1 MKIGVPGEF
10 HEDRWQRTAEDS
22 ERCMLPRTREV
33 GGTHRI
39 QVIAWRR
46 GSSDRSSARLPCP
59 QVPQCHPR
67 VAKGRKSVPLTG
79 LRSGLGPGLAR
90 GPCAQVLQ
98 RHSGVAKGT
107 SIDPLARGPSTEAL
121 LGQGHVARLSGTGVK
136 PVSCRCFGRT
146 SARHPRREA
155 SRWHHGVAKQSSIG
169 SSSIKCRYSMDI
181 EVRIEFLSMKC
192 RCFMD
197 IEVRIEFLSIKCRC
211 FMDVALTRPPGFS
224 GDYFIPRISIP
235 TS

>member
-10 HEDRWQRTAEDS
+10 HEERWQRTAEDS

-46 GSSDRSSARLPCP
+46 GSSDRSSARQPCP
-59 QVPQCHPR
+59 QVLQSHPR

-107 SIDPLARGPSTEAL
+107 SIDPLARGPSTEPL

-136 PVSCRCFGRT
+136 PVSCRCLGRT
-146 SARHPRREA
+146 SARHPLREA
-155 SRWHHGVAKQSSIG
+155 SRWHPGVA
-169 SSSIKCRYSMDI
+169 R
-181 EVRIEFLSMKC
+181 
-192 RCFMD
+192 
-197 IEVRIEFLSIKCRC
+197 
-211 FMDVALTRPPGFS
+211 
-224 GDYFIPRISIP
+224 
-235 TS
+235 

>member
-1 MKIGVPGEF
+1 MRIGGPGEF

-33 GGTHRI
+33 DGTHRI

-46 GSSDRSSARLPCP
+46 GSSGRSSARLPCP
-59 QVPQCHPR
+59 QVPQCHLG
-67 VAKGRKSVPLTG
+67 VAKGASG
-79 LRSGLGPGLAR
+79 RSLAR

-107 SIDPLARGPSTEAL
+107 SIDPLARGPSTEPL

-136 PVSCRCFGRT
+136 PVSCRCFGRS

-155 SRWHHGVAKQSSIG
+155 SRWHPGVAKQSSIG

-197 IEVRIEFLSIKCRC
+197 IEVRIRCLSIKCRC
-211 FMDVALTRPPGFS
+211 FMDVALTLPPGFS

>member
-1 MKIGVPGEF
+1 MGICSFSSPQPIGVSFRFRKCKFRNNSRNAIQHSAVDIWSGLPAPARDF
-10 HEDRWQRTAEDS
+10 HRARS
-22 ERCMLPRTREV
+22 PRLHASQWHPRV
-33 GGTHRI
+33 
-39 QVIAWRR
+39 AK
-46 GSSDRSSARLPCP
+46 GSSDRSSARRPYP
-59 QVPQCHPR
+59 QVSQCHPR
-67 VAKGRKSVPLTG
+67 
-79 LRSGLGPGLAR
+79 
-90 GPCAQVLQ
+90 
-98 RHSGVAKGT
+98 VAKGT
-107 SIDPLARGPSTEAL
+107 SIDPLARGPSTESL

-136 PVSCRCFGRT
+136 PVSCRCLGRT

-197 IEVRIEFLSIKCRC
+197 
-211 FMDVALTRPPGFS
+211 VALTRPPGFS

>member
-1 MKIGVPGEF
+1 
-10 HEDRWQRTAEDS
+10 
-22 ERCMLPRTREV
+22 MLPRTREV

-59 QVPQCHPR
+59 QVLQSHPR

-90 GPCAQVLQ
+90 LPCAQVLQ

-107 SIDPLARGPSTEAL
+107 SIDPLARGPSTEPL
-121 LGQGHVARLSGTGVK
+121 LGQGHVARLSGIGVK

-155 SRWHHGVAKQSSIG
+155 SRWHHGVARQSSIG
-169 SSSIKCRYSMDI
+169 SS
-181 EVRIEFLSMKC
+181 
-192 RCFMD
+192 
-197 IEVRIEFLSIKCRC
+197 SIKCRC

>member
-1 MKIGVPGEF
+1 MKIDGSGQRKTQRGVCSRAHGKWAGPIGYKLSSGE
-10 HEDRWQRTAEDS
+10 
-22 ERCMLPRTREV
+22 
-33 GGTHRI
+33 GGLLTGLWHSSPAHRYLSAI
-39 QVIAWRR
+39 PAWRR
-46 GSSDRSSARLPCP
+46 GSSDRSSARQPCP
-59 QVPQCHPR
+59 QVLQSHPR

-98 RHSGVAKGT
+98 RH
-107 SIDPLARGPSTEAL
+107 P
-121 LGQGHVARLSGTGVK
+121 
-136 PVSCRCFGRT
+136 
-146 SARHPRREA
+146 
-155 SRWHHGVAKQSSIG
+155 GVAKQSSIG
-169 SSSIKCRYSMDI
+169 SSSIKCRYS
-181 EVRIEFLSMKC
+181 
-192 RCFMD
+192 MD

>member
-1 MKIGVPGEF
+1 MRVGVPGEF

-33 GGTHRI
+33 GWTHRI
-39 QVIAWRR
+39 QVIEWRR
-46 GSSDRSSARLPCP
+46 GSSDRSLAQLPCP

-90 GPCAQVLQ
+90 LPCPQVLQ

-107 SIDPLARGPSTEAL
+107 SIDPLARGPSTEPL

-181 EVRIEFLSMKC
+181 EVRIGFLSMKC

-197 IEVRIEFLSIKCRC
+197 GCLGLEWVF
-211 FMDVALTRPPGFS
+211 A
-224 GDYFIPRISIP
+224 
-235 TS
+235 

>member
-1 MKIGVPGEF
+1 M
-10 HEDRWQRTAEDS
+10 AADS
-22 ERCMLPRTREV
+22 GRLREV
-33 GGTHRI
+33 YAPANTGSGRDPSNTSYR
-39 QVIAWRR
+39 VAK
-46 GSSDRSSARLPCP
+46 GSSGRSSSRLPCP
-59 QVPQCHPR
+59 QVPQCH
-67 VAKGRKSVPLTG
+67 L
-79 LRSGLGPGLAR
+79 
-90 GPCAQVLQ
+90 
-98 RHSGVAKGT
+98 GVAKGT
-107 SIDPLARGPSTEAL
+107 SIDPLARGPSTEPL

-181 EVRIEFLSMKC
+181 EVRI
-192 RCFMD
+192 RC
-197 IEVRIEFLSIKCRC
+197 LSIKCRC